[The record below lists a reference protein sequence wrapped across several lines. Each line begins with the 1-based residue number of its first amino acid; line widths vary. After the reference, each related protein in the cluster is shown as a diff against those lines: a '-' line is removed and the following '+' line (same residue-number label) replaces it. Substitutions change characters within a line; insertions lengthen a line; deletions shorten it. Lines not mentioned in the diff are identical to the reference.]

1 MKAISRGLSKFC
13 YNHPKLGIPELMKYI
28 ALGNV
33 FVFVADLL
41 TNGMASLFLAFY
53 PGLIL
58 QGQVWRLVTF
68 IFVPLSTGAST
79 IFGQTFFFALSTFFY
94 YWIGSALERQWGTT
108 RFTVFYGLGVIFN
121 IITGFVIYAVLWG
134 QLSAAGLITSQQIQ
148 EYLRLFPTAS
158 MSYVNMSMF
167 FSFATLYPDMQV
179 LLYGIIPLK
188 VKWLAWLDLVFF
200 VWEIGSALLG
210 RQWIMA
216 LVPIIAILNYLFFFW
231 EDLASMVSRGRT
243 RVHHRTSAQTINF
256 KRAQKDLREKRGYL
270 HKCSVCGVTDQDD
283 PNMEFRY
290 CSKCNGY
297 YCYCANHINNHTHV
311 Q

>member
-28 ALGNV
+28 AIGNV
-33 FVFVADLL
+33 FVFVADML
-41 TNGMASLFLAFY
+41 TNGMATLFLSFY
-53 PGLIL
+53 PELIL
-58 QGQVWRLVTF
+58 KGQIWRIVTF
-68 IFVPLSTGAST
+68 IFVPMNTGASSV
-79 IFGQTFFFALSTFFY
+79 FGQTLLFALTTFFY

-121 IITGFVIYAVLWG
+121 ILVGFVIYLY
-134 QLSAAGLITSQQIQ
+134 LPITSNMLGG
-148 EYLRLFPTAS
+148 YYFSTAN
-158 MSYVNMSMF
+158 MYYVNMSMF

-188 VKWLAWLDLVFF
+188 VKWLAWLDVVFF
-200 VWEIGSALLG
+200 VWEIGSNLLN

-231 EDLASMVSRGRT
+231 EDLMDMLNRN
-243 RVHHRTSAQTINF
+243 RVRMQRRTSPQTINF
-256 KRAQKDLREKRGYL
+256 KKAQKDLQQKRGYL

-311 Q
+311 K

>member
-13 YNHPKLGIPELMKYI
+13 YNHPRLGIPELMKYI

-33 FVFVADLL
+33 FVFVADML
-41 TNGMASLFLAFY
+41 TNGMASLFLDFY

-58 QGQVWRLVTF
+58 RGQVWRLITF
-68 IFVPLSTGAST
+68 VFVPLDTGASS
-79 IFGQTFFFALSTFFY
+79 IFGRTFLFALSTFFY

-121 IITGFVIYAVLWG
+121 IVAGFVIYAVLWG
-134 QLSAAGLITSQQIQ
+134 QLAGMGAGADQIREFLQ
-148 EYLRLFPTAS
+148 AVPTAS

-200 VWEIGSALLG
+200 VWEIGSALFS

-231 EDLASMVSRGRT
+231 EDLSSMLHRGQERA
-243 RVHHRTSAQTINF
+243 RHRASAQTINF
-256 KRAQKDLREKRGYL
+256 KKAQKDLKEKRGYL
-270 HKCSVCGVTDQDD
+270 HKCSVCGITDQDD

-297 YCYCANHINNHTHV
+297 SCYCAKHINNHTHV